1 MIHLSRFASSPKG
14 DATSGLAK
22 PVPRRHWFGGTPVS
36 GDCALSYTRSF
47 ALIHKDPLTLSPK
60 NSLTLSPKNSLT
72 LSHKNSFT
80 LSPKNPFSLSP
91 KNPFTLSHNNPLT
104 LSHNNP
110 LTLSHNNP
118 FTLSLSKRGAGPRTA
133 QPQERALTES
143 DQALKAAHRATQP

>member
-22 PVPRRHWFGGTPVS
+22 PVPRWHWFGGTPVS
-36 GDCALSYTRSF
+36 GDCALIDTRSF
-47 ALIHKDPLTLSPK
+47 ALIHKDQFTLSPK
-60 NSLTLSPKNSLT
+60 NPFTLSPKNP
-72 LSHKNSFT
+72 FT
-80 LSPKNPFSLSP
+80 LSPKNPFS
-91 KNPFTLSHNNPLT
+91 LSHNNPLT

-133 QPQERALTES
+133 QPQERALTEL
-143 DQALKAAHRATQP
+143 DLALKAAHRATQP